1 MVSQPIHVDQPHATP
16 ADGKGK
22 GKASA
27 ERVAG
32 PTLLQTLLGARLQG
46 PSDQELKDIELA
58 IKLSLE
64 DRNTA
69 DAKKASPGASSSRVS
84 SYLFSNLWN
93 TTDVCMQVTLDGAV
107 ASSHT
112 PSSNSNTATAASKPI
127 PSHGP
132 QPVSPLTTIRAI
144 RNKLSNVES
153 KFRFPAVVD
162 FNESGL
168 TVSPNNAPL
177 RAYENTLNGLLEQ
190 LDTIES
196 DGDEEVRNLRRE
208 AVREVEKALEE
219 LERGVTEK
227 APKPQGN
234 KDAEVKG
241 YDVEAEETLAAQDV
255 VPADAT
261 RPDTHA
267 AISPADADVDL
278 AISEEY
284 APSPAVESPKPVVA
298 EFRDDAVAQ
307 TANENVSSL
316 DADETAPV
324 LEDSLESL
332 ATIVAAPP
340 SGPSSDVSVPASPAP
355 ETFLASMS
363 HDQFTFPPKPAYSD
377 DAVLVDG
384 SEEGESVKSGEE
396 GWSEVDA

>member
-32 PTLLQTLLGARLQG
+32 PTLLQTLLGAHLQG

-84 SYLFSNLWN
+84 SYLFSYSWN
-93 TTDVCMQVTLDGAV
+93 TADVCMQVTLDGAV

-112 PSSNSNTATAASKPI
+112 PYSASNTATAASKPI

-153 KFRFPAVVD
+153 KFRFPVVVD

-168 TVSPNNAPL
+168 AVSPNNAPL

-208 AVREVEKALEE
+208 VVREVEKALEE

-227 APKPQGN
+227 APKPQVT

-241 YDVEAEETLAAQDV
+241 YDVEAEETLAAQDA

-261 RPDTHA
+261 GPDSRV

-284 APSPAVESPKPVVA
+284 APSPPAVESPKPVVA
-298 EFRDDAVAQ
+298 EFGDDAVAQ
-307 TANENVSSL
+307 TANEDVSSL
-316 DADETAPV
+316 NADETAPV
-324 LEDSLESL
+324 LEDSSDSL
-332 ATIVAAPP
+332 ATIVAAPA
-340 SGPSSDVSVPASPAP
+340 SGPSDVSVPPSPAP

-384 SEEGESVKSGEE
+384 SEEGESVNSGE
-396 GWSEVDA
+396 GWSEMDA